1 MMAVKKAM
9 KDLHSRSFSNAWQKA
24 DEYRQKLT
32 CLQTHP
38 DIQHNDQL
46 QMEERE
52 TSRIDWLTQGDT
64 SSRLFFTAAKVRK
77 AKNNIILLYSEQGVL
92 LTKPEEIQGE
102 LVEFYRNLL
111 GSAAPMLQAIDLQ
124 TVRTGPRLSTATS
137 LRAYHSLVSK
147 ICTAVEKFSA
157 ASGLHVSPEKSNIYL
172 AGVSPEEAANL
183 AESGIKGIVE
193 AVKEYACVGRAY
205 FEKEAVGKGSAADIL
220 CNILRNIGDVP
231 PPGFEDVSPPP
242 SKDCPP
248 PNKSTPADAP
258 ISLKK
263 NAPTSKALAEKA
275 AAKKAAGTSEAP
287 PSKKAK
293 GFTAKKRKTTRP
305 VPKVVIE
312 LPAKEEAKEEPAEA
326 DSRALVAYTGPAEQP
341 TPSQPD
347 EVVILEDA
355 GQSSQPDTAVDGS
368 AFSGPV
374 AQLVGQMPAAYRTA
388 SRSSDKGKGPAV
400 DGSPSL
406 SDDESSPAFGKMSSS
421 DREKLKTELFKCFP
435 EPYIKGLRGASSGHV
450 GYMSQLAAELFAR
463 SMITEDW
470 AKELRKEN
478 KKLVHDVTAA
488 ADHAQFA
495 MAQQEVLHQQTK
507 VALEKRSAELESQIK
522 VYLLRLTEMLDER
535 ASLERVLTDERNSV
549 MTMAADFFKENLVL
563 KVKNQALRTE
573 VAETIAGAKEAMNT
587 VIDTSKEW
595 ALQAFG
601 MMAEEED
608 IPRYARRLAF
618 QEALHKATISGADP
632 PVFEESSEDEEGRTM
647 LRPRMKRTM
656 ILLPLSSFV
665 VLGREPFVIF
675 LLLYLDEF

>member
-1 MMAVKKAM
+1 
-9 KDLHSRSFSNAWQKA
+9 
-24 DEYRQKLT
+24 
-32 CLQTHP
+32 
-38 DIQHNDQL
+38 
-46 QMEERE
+46 
-52 TSRIDWLTQGDT
+52 
-64 SSRLFFTAAKVRK
+64 
-77 AKNNIILLYSEQGVL
+77 
-92 LTKPEEIQGE
+92 
-102 LVEFYRNLL
+102 
-111 GSAAPMLQAIDLQ
+111 
-124 TVRTGPRLSTATS
+124 
-137 LRAYHSLVSK
+137 
-147 ICTAVEKFSA
+147 
-157 ASGLHVSPEKSNIYL
+157 
-172 AGVSPEEAANL
+172 
-183 AESGIKGIVE
+183 
-193 AVKEYACVGRAY
+193 
-205 FEKEAVGKGSAADIL
+205 
-220 CNILRNIGDVP
+220 
-231 PPGFEDVSPPP
+231 
-242 SKDCPP
+242 
-248 PNKSTPADAP
+248 
-258 ISLKK
+258 
-263 NAPTSKALAEKA
+263 
-275 AAKKAAGTSEAP
+275 
-287 PSKKAK
+287 
-293 GFTAKKRKTTRP
+293 
-305 VPKVVIE
+305 
-312 LPAKEEAKEEPAEA
+312 
-326 DSRALVAYTGPAEQP
+326 
-341 TPSQPD
+341 
-347 EVVILEDA
+347 
-355 GQSSQPDTAVDGS
+355 
-368 AFSGPV
+368 
-374 AQLVGQMPAAYRTA
+374 MPAAYRTA

-632 PVFEESSEDEEGRTM
+632 PVFEESSEDEEG
-647 LRPRMKRTM
+647 
-656 ILLPLSSFV
+656 
-665 VLGREPFVIF
+665 EDDAEAQ
-675 LLLYLDEF
+675 DEEDNDPPAA